1 MDLSR
6 IKKVYMI
13 GIKGVGMTML
23 AQFLARKGFEVG
35 GSDIPEEFMTDRV
48 LKDCGI
54 EVKKDFDKN
63 NLPSDVDLIVYS
75 TAYNEKNPEVARAR
89 QGKVPVLTY
98 PEALSEVF
106 NQYYGIAVTG
116 SHGKTT
122 TTAWLGYVMMRA
134 GLNPN
139 VLVGARVEQFQGSA
153 ITGSSDYL
161 IVEADEYQN
170 KLKYFNPRVA
180 LLNNIEHDHHDYFKT
195 EESYIQVFLDFIK
208 KIPAKGFLVA
218 NFDDSVIARTAR
230 VNCKGRVV
238 SYGLENEEAE
248 YLAYDLRQDKDKQ
261 YFKVKTT
268 GEEGNELGDFSISL
282 TGKHNIY
289 NALAVIATAM
299 EFDIGLA
306 ELRTY
311 LEEFQGTHRRAQV
324 MGKFRGAVIMD
335 DYAHHPGEI
344 KTTLDGIR
352 QNYPDKNMRVVF
364 HPHTFSRTKALL
376 DRFAQSFGATD
387 ELVVL
392 DIYGSARE
400 EQGGVHSKDLVKKIK
415 EHDPELKVS
424 HIPTLKECEE
434 YLRKDISPKDL
445 VVLMGAGDVFRIGEN
460 LVKD

>member
-6 IKKVYMI
+6 IKKIYMI

-23 AQFLARKGFEVG
+23 AQFLTRQGFEVS
-35 GSDIPEEFMTDRV
+35 GSDIPEEFMTDQV
-48 LKDCGI
+48 LRDCGVG
-54 EVKKDFDKN
+54 VKKDFDKN
-63 NLPSDVDLIVYS
+63 NIPADADLIIYS
-75 TAYNEKNPEVARAR
+75 TAYNKTNPEVARALA
-89 QGKVPVLTY
+89 GKIKTLTY

-122 TTAWLGYVMMRA
+122 TTAWLGYVLMRA
-134 GLNPN
+134 GLKPN

-153 ITGSSDYL
+153 ITGGSDYL
-161 IVEADEYQN
+161 IVEADEYKD
-170 KLKYFNPRVA
+170 KLRYFDPEIV
-180 LLNNIEHDHHDYFKT
+180 LLNNIEHDHHDYFRT
-195 EESYIQVFLDFIK
+195 EESYIQTFMDFVQ
-208 KIPAKGFLVA
+208 KIPDKGFLVA
-218 NFDDSVIARTAR
+218 NFDDSVIAKTAR
-230 VNCKGRVV
+230 VNCRGKVI
-238 SYGLENEEAE
+238 SYGLENQEVD
-248 YLAYDLRQDKDKQ
+248 YRAYDLRQDKDKQ
-261 YFKVKTT
+261 YFKVQTA
-268 GEEGNELGDFSISL
+268 GEEGNDLGDFSISL
-282 TGKHNIY
+282 TGQHDIY

-311 LEEFQGTHRRAQV
+311 LEEFQGTHRRAQI

-344 KTTLDGIR
+344 ETTLDGIR
-352 QNYPDKNMRVVF
+352 QNYPENNMRVIF

-376 DRFAQSFGATD
+376 DRFARSFDMVD

-400 EQGGVHSKDLVKKIK
+400 EPGGVHSRDLVEKIK
-415 EHDPELKVS
+415 ERTPDLRVS
-424 HIPTLKECEE
+424 YISTLKECEE
-434 YLRKDISPKDL
+434 YLRKNISSGDL

-460 LVKD
+460 LIKD